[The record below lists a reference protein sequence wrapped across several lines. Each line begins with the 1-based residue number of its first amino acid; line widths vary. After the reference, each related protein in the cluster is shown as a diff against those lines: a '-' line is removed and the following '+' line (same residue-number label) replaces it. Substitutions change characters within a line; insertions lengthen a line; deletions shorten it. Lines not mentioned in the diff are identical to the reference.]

1 MCNSIRLEPNLNEI
15 KIELLLL
22 LHFSKVKVKKEK
34 EKFGWHKRSCKGGN
48 TTLDFVNIHSG
59 DIWRVGKR
67 ENFLACNAHN
77 CAVKKKRDILLITQ
91 PKELDVTRIYR
102 LHGQLDVQP
111 PTLPYW
117 AKGLSLNIT
126 PFPTCVCRARDVNV
140 KRGGT
145 RRSRSQSF
153 SFFLFFIHSF
163 IHFPIKI
170 RSFLPPPFFPCI
182 YIHPISIYLFK
193 YIVFY

>member
-1 MCNSIRLEPNLNEI
+1 M
-15 KIELLLL
+15 
-22 LHFSKVKVKKEK
+22 
-34 EKFGWHKRSCKGGN
+34 
-48 TTLDFVNIHSG
+48 
-59 DIWRVGKR
+59 
-67 ENFLACNAHN
+67 
-77 CAVKKKRDILLITQ
+77 ITQ

-111 PTLPYW
+111 PTPPYW

-153 SFFLFFIHSF
+153 SFFLFIHSF

-170 RSFLPPPFFPCI
+170 RSFLPPPPFSHAYI
-182 YIHPISIYLFK
+182 YILYQFICSSISYSTSFSFNLICGGKQKMVKSFSYTHL
-193 YIVFY
+193 II

>member
-22 LHFSKVKVKKEK
+22 LHFSKVKVKKKKKNSVDIK
-34 EKFGWHKRSCKGGN
+34 EVAKGGTRRSTLWTSTAAIFGVWEN
-48 TTLDFVNIHSG
+48 EKISWHATHTTAQL
-59 DIWRVGKR
+59 
-67 ENFLACNAHN
+67 
-77 CAVKKKRDILLITQ
+77 KKKKDILLITQ

-111 PTLPYW
+111 PTPPYW

-153 SFFLFFIHSF
+153 SFFLFIHSF
-163 IHFPIKI
+163 I
-170 RSFLPPPFFPCI
+170 SQ
-182 YIHPISIYLFK
+182 
-193 YIVFY
+193 